1 MSSDS
6 FDLPR
11 HPQSSSRHRS
21 TIITAGIPIL
31 ASATLRRRA
40 YSYLAALHTPQQS
53 SRLAL
58 AELPNGRTRRGKP
71 HPKDGGRGSASMF
84 SSVTNLLNT
93 ILGAGTL
100 AMPSALS
107 HFGMV
112 LGAIVILWSGFTS
125 AFGLYLQS
133 RCARYLD
140 RGSSSFFALSQM
152 TYPNAAVIF
161 DAAIAIKC
169 FGVGVSYMIII
180 GDLMPGVVE
189 GFDSRAASV
198 AYLMDRNFW
207 ITVFMLLII
216 PLSFLRR
223 LDSLKYTSIIAL
235 VAIGYLIILVVYH
248 FASDA
253 LAPRDKIRVIQW
265 AGPVEALASLPVV
278 IFAYT
283 CHQNMFSILNEIK
296 DNSPKSIGSA
306 AGVYILVS
314 ITGYLSFGNDI
325 TGNIVSMYSPSIAST
340 IAKAAI
346 VILVTFSVPLQVH
359 PCRASVDAVLKWRPN
374 AIPGTQ
380 GRTGSPSSRLLLPT
394 ATRSDHG
401 SAPMSELR
409 FAVLT
414 TILLVL
420 AYTVALT
427 VTSLERVLAYV
438 GSTGSTAI
446 SFILPGLFYYK
457 ISDPDSIHH
466 QRLTKEDDDAL
477 SVAASEGDNSD
488 ATDDEGAEGLLGAS
502 VSSIRSSASGT
513 NAKSKPSK
521 LPWRWRTKWRWDMEH
536 LNPVHLRRASLAL
549 ALYGA
554 CVMLAAYQES
564 ALFRHMLTRV
574 TPTPIDFLK

>member
-1 MSSDS
+1 MAVA
-6 FDLPR
+6 DLRPCSAAWSTCST
-11 HPQSSSRHRS
+11 PVRS
-21 TIITAGIPIL
+21 TSKPIDPTIL
-31 ASATLRRRA
+31 K
-40 YSYLAALHTPQQS
+40 
-53 SRLAL
+53 
-58 AELPNGRTRRGKP
+58 PNT
-71 HPKDGGRGSASMF
+71 F
-84 SSVTNLLNT
+84 SPLV
-93 ILGAGTL
+93 LGAGTL

-112 LGAIVILWSGFTS
+112 FGVIVILWSGFTS

-133 RCARYLD
+133 RCARYVD
-140 RGSSSFFALSQM
+140 RGSSSFFALSQL

-189 GFDSRAASV
+189 GFDSRAA
-198 AYLMDRNFW
+198 AIPYLMDRNFW
-207 ITVFMLLII
+207 ITVFMLFII

-235 VAIGYLIILVVYH
+235 IAIGYLIILVVYH

-253 LAPRDKIRVIQW
+253 LAPRDKIRIIQW

-296 DNSPKSIGSA
+296 DYSPKSILGVISSSIGSA
-306 AGVYILVS
+306 AGVYVLVS
-314 ITGYLSFGNDI
+314 VTGYLTFGNDI
-325 TGNIVSMYSPSIAST
+325 TGNIVSMYPPSVAST

-346 VILVTFSVPLQVH
+346 VVLVTFSVPLQVH
-359 PCRASVDAVLKWRPN
+359 PCRASIDAILNWRPN
-374 AIPGTQ
+374 LVPGAQ
-380 GRTGSPSSRLLLPT
+380 GRTNSPNSRLLLPT
-394 ATRSDHG
+394 TTRSDHG
-401 SAPMSELR
+401 PPAPMSDLR
-409 FAVLT
+409 FAILT

-477 SVAASEGDNSD
+477 STVSEDD
-488 ATDDEGAEGLLGAS
+488 ATDEEYAEGVLGAS
-502 VSSIRSSASGT
+502 VSSIRSGASGT
-513 NAKSKPSK
+513 GARSKASR
-521 LPWRWRTKWRWDMEH
+521 LPWRLWTKWRWDMQH
-536 LNPVHLRRASLAL
+536 LDPVYLRRASLAL
-549 ALYGA
+549 ALYGV
-554 CVMLAAYQES
+554 CVMLVCLAMNIVGAH
-564 ALFRHMLTRV
+564 AR
-574 TPTPIDFLK
+574 

>member
-1 MSSDS
+1 MPNYSAITHEATTSSTGPS
-6 FDLPR
+6 
-11 HPQSSSRHRS
+11 
-21 TIITAGIPIL
+21 
-31 ASATLRRRA
+31 ASDDMT
-40 YSYLAALHTPQQS
+40 
-53 SRLAL
+53 
-58 AELPNGRTRRGKP
+58 RTRRVRP
-71 HPKDGGRGSASMF
+71 HSKDGGGGSASMF

-112 LGAIVILWSGFTS
+112 LGAFVILWSGFTS

-140 RGSSSFFALSQM
+140 RGSSSFFALSQL

-207 ITVFMLLII
+207 VTVFMLVII

-235 VAIGYLIILVVYH
+235 VAIGYLIVLVVYH
-248 FASDA
+248 FATDA
-253 LAPRDKIRVIQW
+253 LAPRDKIRIIHW

-296 DNSPKSIGSA
+296 DNSPKSILGVISSSIGSA
-306 AGVYILVS
+306 ASVYVLVS
-314 ITGYLSFGNDI
+314 ITGYLTFGNDI
-325 TGNIVSMYSPSIAST
+325 TGNIVSMYAPSIAST

-380 GRTGSPSSRLLLPT
+380 SRTSSPNTRLLLPT
-394 ATRSDHG
+394 AARSDHG
-401 SAPMSELR
+401 SSAPMSDLR
-409 FAVLT
+409 FAILT

-420 AYTVALT
+420 AYTTALT
-427 VTSLERVLAYV
+427 VTSLETVLAYV

-477 SVAASEGDNSD
+477 SVAASEDADDDYNEVTDN
-488 ATDDEGAEGLLGAS
+488 EGADVLSGGS
-502 VSSIRSSASGT
+502 VSSIRSGASG
-513 NAKSKPSK
+513 AKSRNKVAK
-521 LPWRWRTKWRWDMEH
+521 LLRRWRRKWRSDMEH
-536 LNPVHLRRASLAL
+536 LNPVYLRRASLGL
-549 ALYGA
+549 AMYGI
-554 CVMLAAYQES
+554 CVMLVCLS
-564 ALFRHMLTRV
+564 MNLMGRHAH
-574 TPTPIDFLK
+574 

>member
-1 MSSDS
+1 M
-6 FDLPR
+6 P
-11 HPQSSSRHRS
+11 
-21 TIITAGIPIL
+21 G
-31 ASATLRRRA
+31 
-40 YSYLAALHTPQQS
+40 YLATAHEGTTSTAATSESGDML
-53 SRLAL
+53 R
-58 AELPNGRTRRGKP
+58 NRRGKS
-71 HPKDGGRGSASMF
+71 HPKDGGGGSASMF
-84 SSVTNLLNT
+84 SSITNLLNT

-112 LGAIVILWSGFTS
+112 LGVIVILWSGFTS

-133 RCARYLD
+133 RCARYVD
-140 RGSSSFFALSQM
+140 RGSSSFFSLSQL
-152 TYPNAAVIF
+152 TYPNAAVVF
-161 DAAIAIKC
+161 EAAIAIKC

-189 GFDSRAASV
+189 GFDSRAASI

-223 LDSLKYTSIIAL
+223 LDSLKYTSIVAL
-235 VAIGYLIILVVYH
+235 IAIGYLIVLVIYH
-248 FASDA
+248 FASDV

-278 IFAYT
+278 VFAYT

-296 DNSPKSIGSA
+296 DNSPKRILGVISSSIGSA
-306 AGVYILVS
+306 AGVYVLVS
-314 ITGYLSFGNDI
+314 VTGYLTFGNDI
-325 TGNIVSMYSPSIAST
+325 TGNIVSMYTPSVAST

-346 VILVTFSVPLQVH
+346 VVLVTFSIPLQMH

-374 AIPGTQ
+374 LVSYAQ
-380 GRTGSPSSRLLLPT
+380 GRTNSSHGRSHLPT

-401 SAPMSELR
+401 SSAPMSELR
-409 FAVLT
+409 FAILT
-414 TILLVL
+414 TILLIL
-420 AYTVALT
+420 AYAVALT

-466 QRLTKEDDDAL
+466 QRLTKEDDDVRSA
-477 SVAASEGDNSD
+477 VASEGDDD
-488 ATDDEGAEGLLGAS
+488 ATDDEYAEGVPGAS
-502 VSSIRSSASGT
+502 VSSIRSGASGT
-513 NAKSKPSK
+513 STRNRASRA
-521 LPWRWRTKWRWDMEH
+521 PWRWLTKLRWDMEH
-536 LNPVHLRRASLAL
+536 LDPIHLRRASLAL

-554 CVMLAAYQES
+554 CVMLVCLAMNIVGAH
-564 ALFRHMLTRV
+564 AH
-574 TPTPIDFLK
+574 

>member
-1 MSSDS
+1 M
-6 FDLPR
+6 PNY
-11 HPQSSSRHRS
+11 S
-21 TIITAGIPIL
+21 TITHEGTTSTAGT
-31 ASATLRRRA
+31 SESGDMTRSRR
-40 YSYLAALHTPQQS
+40 S
-53 SRLAL
+53 
-58 AELPNGRTRRGKP
+58 KP
-71 HPKDGGRGSASMF
+71 HQKDVGGAASMF
-84 SSVTNLLNT
+84 SSIANLLNT

-112 LGAIVILWSGFTS
+112 LGVIVIIWSGFTS

-140 RGSSSFFALSQM
+140 RGSSSFFALSQL

-180 GDLMPGVVE
+180 GDLMPGVIE
-189 GFDSRAASV
+189 GFDSRAAAV
-198 AYLMDRNFW
+198 PYLMDRNFW
-207 ITVFMLLII
+207 ITAFMLAII

-223 LDSLKYTSIIAL
+223 LDSLKYTSIVAL
-235 VAIGYLIILVVYH
+235 IAIGYLIILVVYH
-248 FASDA
+248 FASDT
-253 LAPRDKIRVIQW
+253 LAPRDKIRIIEW
-265 AGPVEALASLPVV
+265 GGPVEALASLPVV

-296 DNSPKSIGSA
+296 SNSPKSILGVISSSIGSA
-306 AGVYILVS
+306 AGVYVLVS
-314 ITGYLSFGNDI
+314 ITGYLTFGNDI
-325 TGNIVSMYSPSIAST
+325 TGNIVSMYAPSIAST
-340 IAKAAI
+340 IARAAI

-374 AIPGTQ
+374 AIPRVQ
-380 GRTGSPSSRLLLPT
+380 GRTSSPNSRSLLPM

-401 SAPMSELR
+401 PGAPMSDLR

-466 QRLTKEDDDAL
+466 QRLAKEDDDAL
-477 SVAASEGDNSD
+477 SPAGSDDDGDEADND
-488 ATDDEGAEGLLGAS
+488 GTEGLLGAS
-502 VSSIRSSASGT
+502 VASIRSSASGT
-513 NAKSKPSK
+513 SIKNKSPKS
-521 LPWRWRTKWRWDMEH
+521 PWRWRMKWRWDMEH
-536 LNPVHLRRASLAL
+536 LNPAHLRRASLAL
-549 ALYGA
+549 AIYGI
-554 CVMLAAYQES
+554 CVMLVCLAMNMVGTYA
-564 ALFRHMLTRV
+564 H
-574 TPTPIDFLK
+574 